1 MSSYLVKLNLAR
13 DKHAQEVNKTNTL
26 PLFLILTSGNEASG
40 DSSTKTSSS
49 NSTYFIKRL
58 NLQYFSS

>member
-1 MSSYLVKLNLAR
+1 MKLNLAR
-13 DKHAQEVNKTNTL
+13 DKHDRKLIKLLTT
-26 PLFLILTSGNEASG
+26 FFILTSGNEVSG

>member
-1 MSSYLVKLNLAR
+1 MSSYLVKLNLVR
-13 DKHAQEVNKTNTL
+13 DKHDRKLIKLLTT
-26 PLFLILTSGNEASG
+26 FLILTSGNEVSG
-40 DSSTKTSSS
+40 DSSTKMSSS

>member
-1 MSSYLVKLNLAR
+1 MSSYLVKLNLAT
-13 DKHAQEVNKTNTL
+13 DKHDRKLIKLLTT
-26 PLFLILTSGNEASG
+26 FFILTSGNEASD